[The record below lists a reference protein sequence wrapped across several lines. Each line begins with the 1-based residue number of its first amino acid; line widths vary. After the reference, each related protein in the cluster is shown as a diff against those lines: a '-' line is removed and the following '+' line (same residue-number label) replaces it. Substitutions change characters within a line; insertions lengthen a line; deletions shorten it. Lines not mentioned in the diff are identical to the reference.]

1 MDQPKIGGLSARI
14 PIILLL
20 ITVCL
25 LFVRL
30 WLGEAIFWGLPAL
43 QFYPWREFAAA
54 ELASG
59 RLPLWNPYN
68 GAGAPLLANY
78 QSAIFYPP
86 RWISLIDPNPRWMGW
101 IGMLHLLWAGV
112 GMLILCRRL
121 GAGAFEQGLGA
132 LAYPLSGTLITRFGT
147 LPMLDAACWLPWLML
162 ASDGL
167 ITTSGRRGRWFALLA
182 GVITLLLLAGHAQW
196 ASYSLALSGSYALW
210 RTLSGR
216 YPARRLILWGC
227 ALILAAGIAAVQLI
241 PTAQLQRLSQ
251 RAGGVDE
258 AFALN
263 FSFSPFSL
271 ATLLNPR
278 FFGSPGEGNYFIG
291 GAYFEVAAYIGI
303 LPLLGAL
310 IGGGMRLWTGLRRRT
325 SAPTQGA
332 GLSVFFGLSALL
344 SFLLALGQYAPFFP
358 FLYRYVPGF
367 KLFQA
372 PSRWLLVT
380 VFSLVV
386 IAALNF
392 PRPGRRIR
400 RYARLGAVL
409 GLGMAG
415 MGWAAARALS
425 GFGAGIAVGTSG
437 MGLLIGVGAL
447 LLAIRPLPGAPA
459 RLHRR
464 WALIALI
471 VIAFDFGAAGWGHN
485 PTVDPDQFYTVQP
498 PSGRQQRTYIPQGE
512 IDQQMFDRL
521 LPFDDYTQALN
532 QWQAFRDSGL
542 PNLNLLDRRSLLNN
556 FDPLRP
562 SWYERFV
569 ELLEDPTL
577 PPDAAQKLAQLAAL
591 GDFPRWWVAQRVSHV
606 RDLASAV
613 QWVQTQIRDQAYDPG
628 QTVVIENDSSD
639 LPPGGGTGTVSL
651 IRETPQE
658 IELKVE
664 VDGWAW
670 VVVADTDYPGWE
682 AFLDDSRTVI
692 YRANVAFRA
701 VLVPAGSHTLI
712 MRFSRSGWVYEAGIS
727 ALSLLIWGLI
737 ALVSLRRSALPA
749 PDQSSAA

>member
-20 ITVCL
+20 ITICL

-43 QFYPWREFAAA
+43 QFYPWREFAAS

-59 RLPLWNPYN
+59 RLPFWNPYN

-167 ITTSGRRGRWFALLA
+167 ITASGRRGRWFALLA

-196 ASYSLALSGSYALW
+196 ASYSLALGGSYALW
-210 RTLSGR
+210 RTFSGR
-216 YPARRLILWGC
+216 YSARRLILWGC
-227 ALILAAGIAAVQLI
+227 ALILAAGIAAVQFI

-258 AFALN
+258 DFALN

-271 ATLLNPR
+271 ATLFNPS
-278 FFGSPGEGNYFIG
+278 FFGNPGEGSYFIG
-291 GAYFEVAAYIGI
+291 GAYFEVAAYMGVV
-303 LPLLGAL
+303 PLLGAL
-310 IGGGMRLWTGLRRRT
+310 IGGGMRLWAGLRRRSVQSSSSPSL
-325 SAPTQGA
+325 SA
-332 GLSVFFGLSALL
+332 FFGLSALL

-380 VFSLVV
+380 VFSLIMV
-386 IAALNF
+386 AALNF
-392 PRPGRRIR
+392 PRPGRRMR

-425 GFGAGIAVGTSG
+425 GFGAGIALGTSG
-437 MGLLIGVGAL
+437 MGLLIGAGAL

-459 RLHRR
+459 RMHRR

-471 VIAFDFGAAGWGHN
+471 GIALDLGLAGWGHN
-485 PTVDPDQFYTVQP
+485 PTVDAGGFYAAQRSSAVT
-498 PSGRQQRTYIPQGE
+498 GRRYLPQAE

-521 LPFDDYTQALN
+521 LPFDDYTQAVN
-532 QWQAFRDSGL
+532 QWRAFRDSRL
-542 PNLNLLDRRSLLNN
+542 PNLNLLDRQPLLNN

-577 PPDAAQKLAQLAAL
+577 PPNAAQKLAQLAAL
-591 GDFPRWWVAQRVSHV
+591 GDFPRWWVSPRAYHV

-613 QWVQTQIRDQAYDPG
+613 QSVSALIQDQAYDPG
-628 QTVVIENDSSD
+628 EVVVVENDSSD
-639 LPPGGGTGTVSL
+639 IPPGGGTGTVSL

-658 IELKVE
+658 MVLKVE
-664 VDGWAW
+664 VDDWAW
-670 VVVADTDYPGWE
+670 VVVADTHYPGWE

-701 VLVPAGSHTLI
+701 VFVPAGSHTLI
-712 MRFSRSGWVYEAGIS
+712 LRYSRSGWVYEAGIS
-727 ALSLLIWGLI
+727 VVSLLIWGLI
-737 ALVSLRRSALPA
+737 ALVSLRRTIPH
-749 PDQSSAA
+749 PDQSSAV